1 MKIQFQETLIQ
12 IRSIS
17 AQRCVPTNSFGQWGT
32 IELWLRLTVVAFW
45 LQERGAEKE
54 RRLITEL
61 MQKQF
66 EEERARVPKANPYP
80 YTTDYPV
87 VQKLNSISFQF
98 QFQLHK

>member
-1 MKIQFQETLIQ
+1 M
-12 IRSIS
+12 
-17 AQRCVPTNSFGQWGT
+17 
-32 IELWLRLTVVAFW
+32 AFCH
-45 LQERGAEKE
+45 QERGAEKE
-54 RRLITEL
+54 RRFFTEL

-98 QFQLHK
+98 QYINNDEDGTIC